1 MDVESKLQKED
12 IKSETCIISQM
23 KILNKKMFSLI
34 QISSQEIMLLKTID
48 KFYENIKNINDFI
61 SIINCGLNTTK
72 ISIRLID
79 YFVTKYSKKNKI
91 NYKLNDT
98 NFIVHQ
104 SYRQQLKKYKKTNF
118 DPFARGIRIP
128 YYINDNW
135 IITTIGQLNFFEWFI
150 SKNIMSYIIKNK
162 EIIQYD
168 MNLNKKL
175 KTDKKQK
182 ISKINKQNVHKINFI
197 PIIKST
203 EKKTDNPI
211 FVTF

>member
-1 MDVESKLQKED
+1 MTIESKIYLDPYYEN
-12 IKSETCIISQM
+12 TIITEM
-23 KILNKKMFSLI
+23 KNLNNKMFSLI
-34 QISSQEIMLLKTID
+34 QMSSQEIMLLKTID
-48 KFYENIKNINDFI
+48 KFYENLKNINDFI
-61 SIINCGLNTTK
+61 SIINSKLNTFK

-91 NYKLNDT
+91 NYKLNET

-118 DPFARGIRIP
+118 DPFARGVRIP
-128 YYINDNW
+128 YYINNRW

-150 SKNIMSYIIKNK
+150 SKNIINYIIKNK

-168 MNLNKKL
+168 MNINKKL
-175 KTDKKQK
+175 KTEKKQK
-182 ISKINKQNVHKINFI
+182 INKINKQNIYKINFI
-197 PIIKST
+197 PSIKSN